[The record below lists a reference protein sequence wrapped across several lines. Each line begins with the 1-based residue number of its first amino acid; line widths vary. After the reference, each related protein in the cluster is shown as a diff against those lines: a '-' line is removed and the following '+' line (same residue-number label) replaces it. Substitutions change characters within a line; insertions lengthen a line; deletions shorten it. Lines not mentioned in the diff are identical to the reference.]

1 MKMEENINIDIKNAM
16 IEKNEVKL
24 EALRTI
30 KTSIQTEK
38 AKEGTELSDEQVIK
52 LIQTLVSKRTES
64 VTQYT
69 QGGRPDLADHE
80 NDLIAIFKLYLPE
93 QLSESEIESKV
104 KEIIA
109 TLGATSIKDMGKVM
123 TAANAEFTGKANPKS
138 VGMIVKNLLSK

>member
-1 MKMEENINIDIKNAM
+1 MKMEESINIDIKNAM